1 MADLTTLAAVKEY
14 LGQKDTATTDDALLS
29 KLISRASAF
38 IVTYS
43 SREYLSQTYNETRDG
58 NGSNRLILKNQN
70 VTAVASVVIDGQSIP
85 IGGSPQTPGF
95 WFSGRWVYLNGYR
108 FSLGF
113 GNVQII
119 YTAGYETVPADVEQV
134 CIELVAN
141 KYKRRDRIG
150 EVSKNLNGMV
160 VSYSTS
166 DLSDDH
172 KSILDFYES
181 NVPI

>member
-38 IVTYS
+38 IVTYAN
-43 SREYLSQTYNETRDG
+43 REFLSKAYTETRDG

-70 VTAVASVVIDGQSIP
+70 VTAVASVTIDGEEIP
-85 IGGSPQTPGF
+85 AGGSSTKQGF

-113 GNVQII
+113 GNVNIV
-119 YTAGYETVPADVEQV
+119 YTAGFATVPADVEQV

-141 KYKRRDRIG
+141 KYKRKERIG
-150 EVSKNLNGMV
+150 EVSKNVNGMV
-160 VSYSTS
+160 VSYSTT
-166 DLSDDH
+166 DLSSDH
-172 KSILDFYES
+172 REILDLYES
-181 NVPI
+181 VVPV